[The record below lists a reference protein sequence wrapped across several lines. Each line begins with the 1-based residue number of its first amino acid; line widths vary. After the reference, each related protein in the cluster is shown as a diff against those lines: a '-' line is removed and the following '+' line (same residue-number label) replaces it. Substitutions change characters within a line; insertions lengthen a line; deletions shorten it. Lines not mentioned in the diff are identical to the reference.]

1 MTLTGLDS
9 GVCVHFNGQE
19 AAGGI
24 QVGGMGEGIE
34 GGGIFPWGDVCSRC
48 PLNRIL

>member
-24 QVGGMGEGIE
+24 QVGGWGKGSRVVVFFP
-34 GGGIFPWGDVCSRC
+34 GGMCVLGV
-48 PLNRIL
+48 L